1 MSGSSTIMQALLP
14 GKSGETGSRSTSFKK
29 NDLSFAAVFRQK
41 IQVRQEKPA
50 LPVTLSNARER
61 QRAIDERG
69 ADEGTVNRTKKTDK
83 SIVKNP
89 AKEKM
94 KELVKKVKDTLEAM
108 NDPEVT
114 PDKLKELA
122 KELQGALEEIKAVVA
137 AADSQAPAEGTP
149 EAVVQQSG
157 SASIAGQVPPSDPVV
172 KDQTDAQGEGRIPS
186 GAVQQVPSPDHWDN
200 RQDSKLK
207 ENPVLKEFEKV
218 LETHSELISADP
230 ELKEALGKAL
240 AVMEAIQVMRDVKPE
255 IQSPDKLNDLLG
267 KLKGM
272 VVQAPEE
279 ETAEPAALGNEAV
292 SEASDL
298 TGTSITAAETK
309 PDADSADQQGEPS
322 QDRQAYAGENSI
334 SRKAA
339 EESVPSD
346 AAGKG
351 AAAVEK
357 TEAPLVKPA
366 VQTLQ
371 QPLQNP
377 QAFQDTLDAIQEGV
391 QAKTQFQSRI
401 MEQVIETVKTNFKA
415 DDGKSEMIMKLKPE
429 SLGNVALKVSIEK
442 GIVLA
447 EFQVE
452 SQAVKQAM
460 ESNLQDL
467 RSALQDKG
475 FNVFDLNVSVRKDNQ
490 QQQHGNTGKGNKNRI
505 ARLEGAME
513 RIEQKLMSLESTQR
527 ESTIDYLG

>member
-14 GKSGETGSRSTSFKK
+14 GRSGDTGSRGASFKK
-29 NDLSFAAVFRQK
+29 NDLSFAAVFKQK

-61 QRAIDERG
+61 QRTIDERG
-69 ADEGTVNRTKKTDK
+69 ADEGTVSRTKKAEK
-83 SIVKNP
+83 SFVKNP

-94 KELVKKVKDTLEAM
+94 KELAKKAKDTLEAM
-108 NDPEVT
+108 NDPKVT
-114 PDKLKELA
+114 PDRLKELA
-122 KELQGALEEIKAVVA
+122 KELQGVLEEIKEAVA

-149 EAVVQQSG
+149 ETVVQQPG
-157 SASIAGQVPPSDPVV
+157 SASIVGQVLPSDSGVQ
-172 KDQTDAQGEGRIPS
+172 DQTDAQGEGRIPS
-186 GAVQQVPSPDHWDN
+186 TAPQEVPSSDHWDN
-200 RQDSKLK
+200 RQASQLK

-218 LETHSELISADP
+218 LETHSELISQDP
-230 ELKEALGKAL
+230 VLKEALGKAL
-240 AVMEAIQVMRDVKPE
+240 AVMEAIQGIQNVKLE
-255 IQSPDKLNDLLG
+255 VQSPDKLNDLLG
-267 KLKGM
+267 KLKGL

-279 ETAEPAALGNEAV
+279 ETEEPVSLGDEAV
-292 SEASDL
+292 AETSDL

-322 QDRQAYAGENSI
+322 QDRQAYAGENPL

-339 EESVPSD
+339 EESVTSD
-346 AAGKG
+346 AAGKA

-357 TEAPLVKPA
+357 TDAPLVKPA

-371 QPLQNP
+371 QPVQNP

-415 DDGKSEMIMKLKPE
+415 DDGKSEMIMRLKPE

-490 QQQHGNTGKGNKNRI
+490 QQQHGNTGKGNKSKI